1 MSINKTLKVR
11 YTGGVKRLFL
21 IILPSIVLLVSCSTM
36 SHRQTIETASEV
48 SAALNGGEV
57 DVLTGWSGTPFLF
70 ETEILPAPPQLAA
83 LWEGLAASGYDF
95 GPDGE
100 ITVLDP
106 DADTWRRFSSSRE
119 VEVWFQHYAPQK
131 AALALIPTSDGR
143 LVIIIDRDRRS
154 SQLIRGLKVE
164 QE

>member
-1 MSINKTLKVR
+1 MR
-11 YTGGVKRLFL
+11 YTGGVKRLYPYVFISFFL
-21 IILPSIVLLVSCSTM
+21 LISCSTM
-36 SHRQTIETASEV
+36 SYRQTAEAASDV
-48 SAALNGGEV
+48 LAALNGGDV
-57 DVLTGWSGTPFLF
+57 DALTGRSGTPFLF
-70 ETEILPAPPQLAA
+70 ETEILPAPAQLAA

-95 GPDGE
+95 GPEGE

-119 VEVWFQHYAPQK
+119 VEVWFQRHAPQK
-131 AALALIPTSDGR
+131 AALALVPTSDGR

-154 SQLIRGLKVE
+154 SQRIRGLKVE